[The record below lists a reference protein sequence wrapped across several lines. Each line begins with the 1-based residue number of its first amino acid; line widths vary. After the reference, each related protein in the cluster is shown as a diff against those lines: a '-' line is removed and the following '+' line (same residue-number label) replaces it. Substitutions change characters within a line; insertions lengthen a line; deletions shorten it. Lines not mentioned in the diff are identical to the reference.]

1 MTTDP
6 FVSLRRLLHRIPE
19 LSNSEVETGRHILD
33 LFAPLKPDR
42 TYTGLGGTG
51 LAFEFRGSLK
61 GPTTMIRCELDALPI
76 QESNRFDHASGRDG
90 VSHLCGHDGHMSIVA
105 ALGEQLSRYPPRR
118 GRVILLYQ
126 PAEETG
132 AGARQVISD
141 SRFDEIR
148 PDFAFALHNVPGLP
162 LGHVGVK
169 SGSFSCASRGLTVRL
184 HGRPSHA
191 AHPEDGISPALAMC
205 RVLEGFS
212 RLPGELKGFNRI
224 TTVHARLG
232 DPGFGTAPGE
242 AAVMATLRT
251 RDDSEMEI
259 LAASAC
265 ALAKA
270 EAVVNR
276 LGISF
281 SWEDVFSATLNTEKG
296 YQAVVDACRATGTEL
311 IHLEEGFLWSEDFG
325 ALLAT
330 AKEGAMFALG
340 SGTDCPQLHTP
351 EYDFP
356 DPLIGVGSGLFA
368 CLIESINGLG

>member
-19 LSNSEVETGRHILD
+19 LSNSEVDTGHHIRD

-42 TYTGLGGTG
+42 TFAGLGGTG
-51 LAFEFRGSLK
+51 LAFEFQGTFT

-76 QESNRFDHASGRDG
+76 QEANQFDHASARAG

-105 ALGEQLSRYPPRR
+105 ALGEQLSRYRPRR
-118 GRVILLYQ
+118 GRVVLLYQ

-132 AGARQVISD
+132 AGARQVIKD
-141 SRFDEIR
+141 PRFDEIR

-162 LGHVGVK
+162 LGQVAVK
-169 SGSFSCASRGLTVRL
+169 SGSFSCASRGLTVQL

-191 AHPEDGISPALAMC
+191 AHPEDGVSPALAMC
-205 RVLEGFS
+205 RVVEGFS
-212 RLPGELKGFNRI
+212 RLPAELEGFNRI

-232 DPGFGTAPGE
+232 EPGFGTAPGE

-251 RDDSEMEI
+251 RSDDEMET

-276 LGISF
+276 LGVSF
-281 SWEDVFSATLNTEKG
+281 GWEDVFSATMNTERG
-296 YQAVVDACRATGTEL
+296 VRAVADACRATGTEMIPL
-311 IHLEEGFLWSEDFG
+311 DEGFLWSEDFG

-340 SGTDCPQLHTP
+340 SGEDCPQLHTP

-356 DPLIGVGSGLFA
+356 DPLIAVGSRLFA
-368 CLIESINGLG
+368 SLIESINGLG